1 MNSQVIKFVAGG
13 GKTTRYEKILKKECN
28 GLYLAFTNSVV
39 KEINNLGYLSRTI
52 DSLFQSFIIPKF
64 TSIIPLIASG
74 SKIKYIETDNLPS
87 YQKGIAN
94 IKIDNEGNLYNVTK
108 RLKIDIN
115 TKNTDLHNMN
125 SNDSVGIL
133 KNIFSKKELR
143 LTNSLRSD
151 LSNYLISNY
160 PKEIIEILNARFS
173 YIIIDEAQDL
183 KNYRENFAK
192 LLYDSQIKLIL
203 LGDDN
208 QNINGGG
215 QWFESLQADEIK
227 KESYR
232 CPDNN
237 CEWIRQKL
245 NIEIYGNSDFSIF
258 KHIDFNEILKY
269 DDGVKSLLYNAK
281 SGKNKEIIESWTG
294 PKYTIKSAKGS
305 TIHTDIVILG
315 NTINKKN
322 YYTAITRTTKNV
334 YSTIIKCK

>member
-13 GKTTRYEKILKKECN
+13 GKTTRSEKILKKECN

-108 RLKIDIN
+108 RLKININ
-115 TKNTDLHNMN
+115 TKNSDLHNMT

-151 LSNYLISNY
+151 LSNY
-160 PKEIIEILNARFS
+160 
-173 YIIIDEAQDL
+173 IIIYEAQDL

-237 CEWIRQKL
+237 CEWIRHKL
-245 NIEIYGNSDFSIF
+245 NIEIYGNSNFSIF

-305 TIHTDIVILG
+305 TIYTDIVILG

>member
-13 GKTTRYEKILKKECN
+13 GKTTMSEVILKKNCN

-94 IKIDNEGNLYNVTK
+94 IKLDNEGNLYNITK
-108 RLKIDIN
+108 KIKVNVN
-115 TKNTDLHNMN
+115 TNNFDLHNME
-125 SNDSVGIL
+125 SKDSIGIL
-133 KNIFSKKELR
+133 KYIFSKEELR
-143 LTNSLRSD
+143 LTNSFRSD
-151 LSNYLISNY
+151 LSNYLIKNY
-160 PKEIIEILNARFS
+160 SKEIVEILSERFS

-183 KNYRENFAK
+183 KDYREDFAK

-215 QWFESLQADEIK
+215 QWFESLQADETK

-232 CPDNN
+232 CPENN
-237 CEWIRQKL
+237 CEWIRQNL
-245 NIEIYGNSDFSIF
+245 NIEIFGNPNYSIF
-258 KHIDFNEILKY
+258 KHICFNEIFEY
-269 DDGVKSLLYNAK
+269 DDGMRTLLYSAK
-281 SGKNKEIIESWTG
+281 SGKNKEIIELWTG
-294 PKYTIKSAKGS
+294 PKFTIKSAKGS
-305 TIHTDIVILG
+305 TIRTDIIILG
-315 NTINKKN
+315 NIINKKN

-334 YSTIIKCK
+334 YSTIAKCK